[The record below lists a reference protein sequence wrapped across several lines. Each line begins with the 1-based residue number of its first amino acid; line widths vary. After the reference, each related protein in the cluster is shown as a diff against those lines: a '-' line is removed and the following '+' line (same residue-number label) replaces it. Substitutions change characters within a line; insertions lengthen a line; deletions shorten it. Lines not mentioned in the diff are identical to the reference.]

1 MPAKKSKNHT
11 DHERLEEK
19 ILKTLAQKKYIPQDQ
34 AGLARMLGIDT
45 FQISV
50 LGRALQSL
58 ERSGKIAR
66 IKKDRYALPLD
77 ADLIPGRIRMNRRG
91 QGILFPENPDLP
103 QILIPAEATGT
114 ALHDDRV
121 LVRKE
126 IKPGKWNQQDN
137 PTGTVIRVL
146 ERSRKKIVGSLLRG
160 RQSAYVAPDD
170 PRLPADIAVP
180 AEEARRIP
188 TGHKVIV
195 ELTDWK
201 SRHMSPEGRIVE
213 ILGRPAD
220 HGVDMR
226 GILAHYQLPEKFPK
240 AVVREA
246 QRFGGRVT
254 ENDLRGRIDC
264 RQHCVITIDPDDAK
278 DFDDAI
284 CLQPDDHGR
293 HRLWV
298 HISDVSHYVKP
309 GSQLDKEALQ
319 RGNSTYLV
327 DRVIPMLPEELSNEL
342 CSLKPHVDRLTKCAE
357 FLLDDDARV
366 LDVRFH
372 SAVINSKSRLT
383 YQQAMDILKQE
394 RPSDEIALML
404 HKANCIARILRER
417 RFKRGSLNLEF
428 PESKIRLDARGRVVA
443 VERVEHD
450 ESHQLIEE
458 LMLLTNEAVAKKLR
472 RMQVPAVYRVH
483 EPPDPEKLEELRA
496 LMQAHNIPCG
506 DLSAPGEMSRLLH
519 NIARHPA
526 ASALQI
532 AVLRS
537 MKRARYTNQ
546 PLGHYGLATADYT
559 HFTSPIRRYADLL
572 VHRTLFGKKIDVIPH
587 ARLAQITDHIS
598 ATERNSQDAERDS
611 RDVKMLAYF
620 EAQLSSPQPHRHEAV
635 ITEIRN
641 FGFFVDIPSL
651 AFSGLVPVS
660 SLDDDLYRFDPASV
674 RLVGR
679 RKHRNFSLGQQVQVR
694 VLKVDRLKKQVD
706 FKLFNH

>member
-1 MPAKKSKNHT
+1 MPSKNKHT
-11 DHERLEEK
+11 RGQIDELEDR
-19 ILKTLAQKKYIPQDQ
+19 ILKALSQKKYVPQDE
-34 AGLARMLGIDT
+34 AGLAKLLELPNEQLSLFNRTLHT
-45 FQISV
+45 
-50 LGRALQSL
+50 L
-58 ERSGKIAR
+58 ERAGKIVR
-66 IKKDRYALPLD
+66 IKKNRFALPLD

-91 QGILFPENPDLP
+91 QGTLFPDNPDLP
-103 QILIPAEATGT
+103 QILIPPEATAT

-121 LVRKE
+121 LVRRE
-126 IKPGKWNQQDN
+126 VKPGKWNQQGN
-137 PTGTVIRVL
+137 PTGSVIRVL

-160 RQSAYVAPDD
+160 KQQAYVAPDD

-180 AEEARRIP
+180 PEQTRNIP

-195 ELTDWK
+195 ELTQWK

-213 ILGRPAD
+213 VLGRPTE

-226 GILAHYQLPEKFPK
+226 GILIHYRLPEAFPR
-240 AVVREA
+240 AVIREA
-246 QRFGGRVT
+246 RSFG
-254 ENDLRGRIDC
+254 NSIKDDDLRGRLDC
-264 RQHCVITIDPDDAK
+264 RQHLVVTIDPDDAK

-284 CLQPDDHGR
+284 CVQKEEHGR
-293 HRLWV
+293 YRLWV
-298 HISDVSHYVKP
+298 HIADVSYYVKP
-309 GSQLDKEALQ
+309 GSHLDKEALQ

-357 FLLDDDARV
+357 FLIDEQSRV
-366 LDVRFH
+366 LEVKFH
-372 SAVINSKSRLT
+372 HAVINSKMRFS
-383 YQQAMDILKQE
+383 YQEAMEILKQSK
-394 RPSDEIALML
+394 PMDELVVML
-404 HKANCIARILRER
+404 HMANRIASKLRENR
-417 RFKRGSLNLEF
+417 LKRGALNLEF
-428 PESKIRLDARGRVVA
+428 PESKIRLDSRGRVLA

-506 DLSAPGEMSRLLH
+506 DLSLPGEMPRLVQ
-519 NIARHPA
+519 NIARHQA

-537 MKRARYTNQ
+537 MKRARYCNL
-546 PLGHYGLATADYT
+546 PLGHYGLAAADYT

-572 VHRTLFGKKIDVIPH
+572 VHRVLYGTKNHLLSQE
-587 ARLAQITDHIS
+587 RLSQITNHIS

-611 RDVKMLAYF
+611 REIKMLAYF
-620 EAQLSSPQPHRHEAV
+620 ESQLSSRHPPVHEAV
-635 ITEIRN
+635 ITEVRN
-641 FGFFVDIPSL
+641 FGFFVEIPSL

-679 RKHRNFSLGQQVQVR
+679 RKNRCFTLGQKVLVR
-694 VLKVDRLKKQVD
+694 VLKVERLKKQVD
-706 FKLFNH
+706 FKLAS